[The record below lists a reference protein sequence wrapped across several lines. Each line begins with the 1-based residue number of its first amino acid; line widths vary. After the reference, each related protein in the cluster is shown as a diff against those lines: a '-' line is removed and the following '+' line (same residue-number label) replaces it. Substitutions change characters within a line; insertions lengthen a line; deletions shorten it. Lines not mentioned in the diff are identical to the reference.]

1 MNYRPSP
8 FSCDPRAKDPS
19 NNYDTHSFYCICYEC
34 QVLTSQILAL
44 LLPDC
49 SIAQLQLVVSLFIF
63 HPIGGGEG
71 KKVGRVWEDL
81 RIRSQSFLIIW
92 EYMGVW
98 KRGWKWEGGDCT
110 SMNWIGPTFMSCDWN
125 KLWIRYGL
133 TNAIGSL
140 LGEVLDE
147 G

>member
-63 HPIGGGEG
+63 HPIGGGREESG
-71 KKVGRVWEDL
+71 ACLGGSSDSFTIISDHLRIYGRVEEGL
-81 RIRSQSFLIIW
+81 
-92 EYMGVW
+92 EVG
-98 KRGWKWEGGDCT
+98 GGGDCT
-110 SMNWIGPTFMSCDWN
+110 SMN
-125 KLWIRYGL
+125 
-133 TNAIGSL
+133 
-140 LGEVLDE
+140 
-147 G
+147 